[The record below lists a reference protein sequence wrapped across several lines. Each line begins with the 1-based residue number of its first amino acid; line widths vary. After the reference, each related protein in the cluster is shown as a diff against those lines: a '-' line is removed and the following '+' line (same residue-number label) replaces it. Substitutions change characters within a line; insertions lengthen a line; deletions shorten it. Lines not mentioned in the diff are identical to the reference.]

1 MASSNSKKNFLNGKN
16 ILITGASKGIG
27 KYVAKELALLGANI
41 ILLAQNE
48 KRLDEI
54 YDDIKENTQS
64 KPLIIN
70 CNLEKLDE
78 EKSQEIAN
86 VIAEEYN
93 VLDYVIHN
101 AATVEKMTN
110 IENISLK
117 TWEKILKVNLTSSFL
132 LTKYLIPL
140 MDLAEMPRIIFTSSG
155 VAFKGEA
162 FWGAY
167 SVSKSGV
174 KVLSEILNDEMDHK
188 KNFKVFN
195 FNPKATRTDMR
206 ASVFPAE
213 NPNQLKE
220 VKELMPYYIWMLSEN
235 SNDSSE
241 IHIEYGDEL

>member
-1 MASSNSKKNFLNGKN
+1 MASSNSEKNFLNGKN
-16 ILITGASKGIG
+16 ILVTGASKGIG

-64 KPLIIN
+64 EPLIIN

-86 VIAEEYN
+86 VIAKEYN

-167 SVSKSGV
+167 SVSKAGI
-174 KVLSEILNDEMDHK
+174 KVLQKFLMTKLITKRILK
-188 KNFKVFN
+188 FSILIQK
-195 FNPKATRTDMR
+195 
-206 ASVFPAE
+206 
-213 NPNQLKE
+213 QLK
-220 VKELMPYYIWMLSEN
+220 LI
-235 SNDSSE
+235 
-241 IHIEYGDEL
+241 

>member
-1 MASSNSKKNFLNGKN
+1 
-16 ILITGASKGIG
+16 
-27 KYVAKELALLGANI
+27 
-41 ILLAQNE
+41 
-48 KRLDEI
+48 
-54 YDDIKENTQS
+54 
-64 KPLIIN
+64 
-70 CNLEKLDE
+70 
-78 EKSQEIAN
+78 
-86 VIAEEYN
+86 
-93 VLDYVIHN
+93 
-101 AATVEKMTN
+101 
-110 IENISLK
+110 
-117 TWEKILKVNLTSSFL
+117 
-132 LTKYLIPL
+132 

-235 SNDSSE
+235 SNDSSK

>member
-1 MASSNSKKNFLNGKN
+1 MASSNSEKNFLNGKN

-64 KPLIIN
+64 EPLIIN

-86 VIAEEYN
+86 VIAKEYN

-155 VAFKGEA
+155 VAF
-162 FWGAY
+162 
-167 SVSKSGV
+167 
-174 KVLSEILNDEMDHK
+174 
-188 KNFKVFN
+188 
-195 FNPKATRTDMR
+195 
-206 ASVFPAE
+206 
-213 NPNQLKE
+213 
-220 VKELMPYYIWMLSEN
+220 
-235 SNDSSE
+235 
-241 IHIEYGDEL
+241 